1 MKLLLLASILAAPAP
16 QPPLAVVYP
25 TPVPQDQ
32 NQPNQP
38 IPTPIPQQIPQ
49 QQPQIPQPNGQNI
62 PPNVPGEE
70 LDCEETIEFD
80 PAFWDCQEV
89 DISQINRNEFDCW
102 EETNFDQ
109 DFDCVEDDGDFICDE
124 DTVPGAEQPTGTI
137 PNQPGQQQ
145 GPPGQEPPPPATFL
159 PGETFL
165 PTPNPDP
172 VETQGTLPQT
182 SASLQTDISLL
193 SCLLGL
199 VLSL

>member
-1 MKLLLLASILAAPAP
+1 MKLLLIASILAAPAP
-16 QPPLAVVYP
+16 QPPLAVVYTTP
-25 TPVPQDQ
+25 LPPVPQDQ
-32 NQPNQP
+32 NRPNPQQQ
-38 IPTPIPQQIPQ
+38 IPPQQIPQ
-49 QQPQIPQPNGQNI
+49 QQPQVPLPNRQNI

-137 PNQPGQQQ
+137 PNQPGQQ
-145 GPPGQEPPPPATFL
+145 GQEPPPPATFL
-159 PGETFL
+159 PGETIL
-165 PTPNPDP
+165 ATPNPGSVD
-172 VETQGTLPQT
+172 TQTTLPQA
-182 SASLQTDISLL
+182 SASLKTEMSLL